1 MLIQVLLLIGG
12 FVLLIKGADW
22 LINGASSLARAKN
35 VPDLIIGL
43 TIVAFGTSA
52 PELIVN
58 TVASFEEREELVF
71 GNVIGSNNF
80 NLFLI
85 LGVTGLISPLVV
97 QRNTVRKEIPIS
109 LVATLILFFLANNF
123 ISSESVLTRF
133 DGVILFTLFLAFLVY
148 IKKQLSNKPEESTAE
163 PQEISNLKIAGLVS
177 LGLIGLIL
185 GGKLVV
191 DSASNIAGYF
201 GVSEKIIGLTIVA
214 AGTSL
219 PELATSVMAGIK
231 KNADI
236 AVGNIIGSNIFN
248 ILLIL
253 GSSALVRP
261 LMYDPVFNTD
271 IYLLLGGTIFIM
283 IFMYTGQ
290 KMKLDRWE
298 AFVLLTC
305 YLIYTAWLISKEM

>member
-1 MLIQVLLLIGG
+1 M
-12 FVLLIKGADW
+12 LIKGADW

-71 GNVIGSNNF
+71 GNIIGSNNF

-109 LVATLILFFLANNF
+109 LLASLILFFLANNF
-123 ISSESVLTRF
+123 ISGDFVLTRF
-133 DGVILFTLFLAFLVY
+133 DGIILFALFLIFLVY
-148 IKKQLSNKPEESTAE
+148 IKRQLSVKSEEIKGEFEKT
-163 PQEISNLKIAGLVS
+163 SNLKIAGLVS
-177 LGLIGLIL
+177 LGLVGLIL

-191 DSASNIAGYF
+191 GSATSIAGYF

-219 PELATSVMAGIK
+219 PELAASVLAGIK

-261 LMYDPVFNTD
+261 LIYDPVFNSD
-271 IYLLLGGTIFIM
+271 LYFLIGGTIFFM

-298 AFVLLTC
+298 ALFLLAC
-305 YLIYTAWLISKEM
+305 YLIYTALSISKEV

>member
-1 MLIQVLLLIGG
+1 MLFQILLLIVG

-22 LINGASSLARAKN
+22 LINGASSLARARN

-58 TVASFEEREELVF
+58 TVAAFEEREELVF

-97 QRNTVRKEIPIS
+97 QRNTIRKEIPIS

-133 DGVILFTLFLAFLVY
+133 DGVILFALFLAFLIY
-148 IKKQLSNKPEESTAE
+148 IKKQLSNKPEESISV
-163 PQEISNLKIAGLVS
+163 PQDISNLKIAGLIFI
-177 LGLIGLIL
+177 GLIGLVL

-236 AVGNIIGSNIFN
+236 AVGNIVGSNIFN

-253 GSSALVRP
+253 GCSAMVKPLV
-261 LMYDPVFNTD
+261 YDPVFNTD
-271 IYLLLGGTIFIM
+271 VYILLGGTVFLI
-283 IFMYTGQ
+283 IFMFTG
-290 KMKLDRWE
+290 KKKKLDRWE
-298 AFVLLTC
+298 ALVLLTT
-305 YLIYTAWLISKEM
+305 YLAYTIWLVLKEV